1 MTSAHTGA
9 ALQKRVPKMA
19 HNGSTKTLTTESST
33 LSIDQLA
40 RLSEVSEADIRELM
54 DYGVL
59 LPASSGMEPLGFRTD
74 SVAILRHAGGLR
86 RDLALDNHAFSLAV
100 MFLDRISALET
111 ELARVRV
118 QLHECFAKATALSV
132 TALSATSQSGTP

>member
-1 MTSAHTGA
+1 MTSTHTGA
-9 ALQKRVPKMA
+9 APKKRAPKIPHGGA
-19 HNGSTKTLTTESST
+19 AKTLTTESST
-33 LSIDQLA
+33 LSIGQLA

-59 LPASSGMEPLGFRTD
+59 APASSAMEPLGFHTD
-74 SVAILRHAGGLR
+74 SVAILRHAGHLR

-111 ELARVRV
+111 ELGQVRA
-118 QLHECFAKATALSV
+118 QLHECFAKGTAH
-132 TALSATSQSGTP
+132 SGTAQSDTP

>member
-9 ALQKRVPKMA
+9 APQRRVPKMPRKGMA
-19 HNGSTKTLTTESST
+19 KTLTAESGT

-40 RLSEVSEADIRELM
+40 RLSEVSETDIRELM

-59 LPASSGMEPLGFRTD
+59 APASYATEPLGFHTD
-74 SVAILRHAGGLR
+74 SVAILQHAGHLR

-100 MFLDRISALET
+100 MFLDQIAGLEA
-111 ELARVRV
+111 ELGRLRA
-118 QLHECFAKATALSV
+118 QLHT
-132 TALSATSQSGTP
+132 